1 MHLPGL
7 MSVGAGAS
15 IYHLLVIL
23 ALGAMALIALIE
35 WRHTRNPD
43 HRRIVMTFAA
53 LLTLRV
59 PLVIVASTGW
69 AFIAPLVSS
78 LEATSL
84 MLLGW
89 AFLAPVLDRQIRKAS
104 LAVGIGLIA
113 LGTVASLAIWAG
125 ILAPIPASMRAEL
138 WRDLYDESWLL
149 PLWLAMSGAL
159 ALAPS
164 LTLLTR
170 RRGEEHWMAVAGFA
184 ILTFG
189 FSVMFVGSAL
199 RVIGQ
204 STSADHSMWMGW
216 GRLFNLVGYS
226 LFAVAV
232 YRTAMQDMWTYRQEL
247 QTMSEEAL
255 RQAKELFFL
264 VETSRSIGD
273 SLDLDAILQRVVES
287 TTMAMDADRAAI
299 FLIASDDPGTATLAA
314 QYTPL
319 QRAEL
324 AALHPS
330 FSLADQPTLDYAL
343 QRRKQLTLNEKTDN
357 PRLKALYGLLGSQEA
372 GPTIVQPLLRQR
384 ATLGALVVGN
394 DHSRRAF
401 DPNKG
406 RLCQSVAAQVTAAI
420 ENARLYRDLQAQ
432 ATQLAELLQ
441 SQEDEGRRRMAI
453 LESIAEGVV
462 VSDSE
467 GRIIIANVAAERI
480 LGTARK
486 RILGRSLKHLTG
498 HTALDP
504 STDWG
509 MIADSNTP
517 LQTVFELEGK
527 VVHISAAPVL
537 TPSGDKL
544 GIVAIL
550 RDISRETEGE
560 RAKSEFITSIS
571 HELRTPLT
579 AIRGYAEALGG
590 GMVGPLSDAQS
601 HFLGI
606 IRDNALRMGG
616 LTENLIAISELE
628 KGGLK
633 LEYAET
639 DIHLAVGDIV
649 SGFQNE
655 LEARQLELVLMLD
668 DDLSTVEADPAR
680 IRQILNNLISN
691 AVKFTYPGG
700 RITIGANLLRD
711 EEEQASTH
719 CAIWVE
725 DTGIGISPD
734 EQAHIWERFY
744 RPSSPLAAEA
754 SGLGVG
760 LSIVKSLVE
769 AHNGRVWLESTP
781 GAGSKF
787 TVLLP
792 VKRTRQTD
800 G

>member
-1 MHLPGL
+1 
-7 MSVGAGAS
+7 
-15 IYHLLVIL
+15 
-23 ALGAMALIALIE
+23 MALIALIE

-53 LLTLRV
+53 LLTLRI
-59 PLVIVASTGW
+59 PLVIVASAGW
-69 AFIAPLVSS
+69 AFIAPLISS
-78 LEATSL
+78 LETASL

-89 AFLAPVLDRQIRKAS
+89 AFLAPVLGGRISKLS
-104 LAVGIGLIA
+104 LAIGIGVIGLSA
-113 LGTVASLAIWAG
+113 AVSLAIWSDN
-125 ILAPIPASMRAEL
+125 LAPIPASMRTEL
-138 WRDLYDESWLL
+138 WRDLYNESWLL
-149 PLWLAMSGAL
+149 PLWLVLSL
-159 ALAPS
+159 S
-164 LTLLTR
+164 LTLIPPIILLIR
-170 RRGEEHWMAVAGFA
+170 PQREERWMTIAGFA
-184 ILTFG
+184 ILAFG
-189 FSVMFVGSAL
+189 FFVLVVGSVL
-199 RVIGQ
+199 RVAGQ
-204 STSADHSMWMGW
+204 STSVEHSIWIGW
-216 GRLFNLVGYS
+216 GRLFNLAGYS

-264 VETSRSIGD
+264 LETSRSIGD

-287 TTMAMDADRAAI
+287 TAMAMDADRAAI
-299 FLIASDDPGTATLAA
+299 FLIAPDDPDTATLAA

-319 QRAEL
+319 QRPEL
-324 AALHPS
+324 AARHPRL
-330 FSLADQPTLDYAL
+330 SLSDQPTLDYAL
-343 QRRKQLTLNEKTDN
+343 QRRKQLILNEEIDN
-357 PRLKALYGLLGSQEA
+357 PRLKALYSLLGSPEA
-372 GPTIVQPLLRQR
+372 GPTIVQPLLHQK
-384 ATLGALVVGN
+384 AILGALVVGN
-394 DHSRRAF
+394 DHSRHTF
-401 DPNKG
+401 SPNKS
-406 RLCQSVAAQVTAAI
+406 RLCQSVAVQVTAAI

-453 LESIAEGVV
+453 LESVADGVV

-467 GRIIIANVAAERI
+467 GRIIIVNVAAERI

-486 RILGRSLKHLTG
+486 RILGRSLRHLTG

-504 STDWG
+504 NTDWG
-509 MIADSNTP
+509 VVADSDTT

-527 VVHISAAPVL
+527 VVHVSAAPVL
-537 TPSGDKL
+537 TPSGDNL
-544 GIVAIL
+544 GIVAVL
-550 RDISRETEGE
+550 RDISREVEGE

-590 GMVGPLSDAQS
+590 GMVGPLSEAQT

-606 IRDNALRMGG
+606 IRDNALRMGS

-628 KGGLK
+628 RGGLK
-633 LEYAET
+633 LEYIET
-639 DIHLAVGDIV
+639 DIHLAVGDV
-649 SGFQNE
+649 VNGFQSE
-655 LEARQLELVLMLD
+655 IEARQLDLVLMLD
-668 DDLSTVEADPAR
+668 ENLPTIEADPAR
-680 IRQILNNLISN
+680 IRQILDNLISN

-700 RITIGANLLRD
+700 RVTIGASLLRD
-711 EEEQASTH
+711 EENPSTPH
-719 CAIWVE
+719 CAIWIE

-744 RPSSPLAAEA
+744 RPSSPLAVEA

-781 GAGSKF
+781 GVGSKF

-792 VKRTRQTD
+792 IKRTKPVSS
-800 G
+800 